1 MPTVKLDA
9 SVCLT
14 AQCKP
19 GAKRTDFYDTSIS
32 GFVLECH
39 KSGSKTYSLRY
50 QDAYG
55 RQTQRKIGVYGAI
68 TFEQA
73 RKVARRWR
81 SEVELGGDP
90 AGDKAIK
97 KSTPTYAELAA
108 QHIEFARSHQKTPA
122 NTESVLRIHV
132 LPRWGA
138 KRVDEITTPEVAR
151 WLAEKHA
158 AGFAPAT
165 VEKIRITFN
174 RSFELALKW
183 GVAGVTKNPI
193 RHIPRRKFS
202 NARDRFLTSDEA
214 ARLLKATE
222 ASINPQLS
230 SIVGLLLLTG
240 ARKTELLTAQ
250 WQHIDLDRRVWFIP
264 TSKTGQSR
272 HVPLSQP
279 AIAIITQL
287 VRWDGCAWLLPN
299 PATKKPYT
307 DIKRPWETARA
318 AAGLPDL
325 HIHDLRHSAASF
337 LVNAGID
344 LFAVGRILGHADHK
358 STMRYSHLAGD
369 TLMKAV
375 EAGASKMAADWIC
388 APAEAA

>member
-1 MPTVKLDA
+1 MPTAKLDA
-9 SVCLT
+9 SFCLT

-19 GAKRTDFYDTSIS
+19 GGKRTDYYDTSIS

-50 QDAYG
+50 PDAYG
-55 RQTQRKIGVYGAI
+55 RQRQRKIGVYGII
-68 TFEQA
+68 TFDQA
-73 RKVARRWR
+73 RRVARRWR
-81 SEVELGGDP
+81 SEAELGGDP

-122 NTESVLRIHV
+122 NTESVLRVHA
-132 LPRWGA
+132 LPRWGS
-138 KRVDEITTPEVAR
+138 KRVDEITTPEVAK
-151 WLAEKHA
+151 WLSEKRA
-158 AGFAPAT
+158 AGLAPAT

-183 GVAGVTKNPI
+183 GVPGVTKNPV

-202 NARDRFLTSDEA
+202 NARDRFLTSQEA
-214 ARLLKATE
+214 ARLLEATS
-222 ASINPQLS
+222 ASINPQLRN
-230 SIVGLLLLTG
+230 IVGLLLLTG

-264 TSKTGQSR
+264 TSKTGKSR

-279 AIAIITQL
+279 AIAIINQL
-287 VRWDGCAWLLPN
+287 DRWNSCDWLLPN

-307 DIKRPWETARA
+307 DIKHPWETARA

-325 HIHDLRHSAASF
+325 HIHDLRHSAASYMI
-337 LVNAGID
+337 NAGID
-344 LFAVGRILGHADHK
+344 LFAVGRILGHADHQ
-358 STMRYSHLAGD
+358 STMRYAHLAND

-375 EAGASKMAADWIC
+375 EAGAIKMAADWISS
-388 APAEAA
+388 PAAAA